1 MHLYMLHSACVL
13 CIDIMGMLPNLIE
26 SCFSKCTSSISS
38 MDEGNDW
45 KLEQC
50 KSKSIMQIKH
60 CREEVVRA
68 TLQKEQTF
76 GKRNHKKIRFPIF
89 ALSRRSRHKNEIV
102 ATFMNFA
109 DLSR

>member
-76 GKRNHKKIRFPIF
+76 GKRNHKLSDRFFVNLFPYF
-89 ALSRRSRHKNEIV
+89 YVV
-102 ATFMNFA
+102 ATVASDGRDIKMK
-109 DLSR
+109 L

>member
-60 CREEVVRA
+60 CREEVVSHFA
-68 TLQKEQTF
+68 
-76 GKRNHKKIRFPIF
+76 KRTNFWEEKSQKIRFPIF
-89 ALSRRSRHKNEIV
+89 APSRRSRHKNEIV

>member
-76 GKRNHKKIRFPIF
+76 GKRNHKLSDRFF
-89 ALSRRSRHKNEIV
+89 CKSVSLFLRRRDGRDIK
-102 ATFMNFA
+102 MK
-109 DLSR
+109 L

>member
-1 MHLYMLHSACVL
+1 MHLYILHSACVL
-13 CIDIMGMLPNLIE
+13 CNCIDIMGMLPNLIE

-76 GKRNHKKIRFPIF
+76 GKRNHKKSVSLFLRCRDGHDIKMK
-89 ALSRRSRHKNEIV
+89 L
-102 ATFMNFA
+102 
-109 DLSR
+109 